1 MATNTTGDMVFSLP
15 TVGGDTNAW
24 GGYLNSNWQ
33 KIDEILSNTNTTKID
48 IDNYTVDGITI
59 TNTDSANNPVE
70 ITAQTMTFAGGVA
83 ETVYTGLAGSGALTL
98 EPDNG
103 TIQTIAMTGSI
114 SQMTDNLQSGEFVTL
129 RITSVGTDSVTWP
142 AGIEWMG
149 GSAPTLSA
157 TDTNWVH
164 IWKVGTGLYGSYLG
178 ASS

>member
-1 MATNTTGDMVFSLP
+1 MSSNTTGDMVFTLP

-83 ETVYTGLAGSGALTL
+83 ETVYTGLAGTGTLTI

-103 TIQTIAMTGSI
+103 TIQTIAMTGNVTI
-114 SQMTDNLQSGEFVTL
+114 SSSLDSGEFVTL

-142 AGIEWMG
+142 PAMQWIG

-157 TDTNWVH
+157 SNANWVH
-164 IWKVGTGLYGSYLG
+164 LWNVGGQLYGSYVG